1 MTVEDSLKMDILD
14 DLAESLKR
22 ANAMEVKL
30 TLLHKQSEASDFAK
44 VAKKLSRRIDDAMGE
59 LIDEWAEQS
68 STVNEDIKQ
77 LNDKLTEAKQQLEK
91 NVDSTQQI
99 VDAIGHV
106 DKLIFIARCLL
117 KP

>member
-1 MTVEDSLKMDILD
+1 MDILD

-22 ANAMEVKL
+22 TKAIEVKL
-30 TLLHKQSEASDFAK
+30 TLLHKQSEANDFA
-44 VAKKLSRRIDDAMGE
+44 VVTKKLSRRIDDAMGA

-68 STVNEDIKQ
+68 SSVNHDIQQ
-77 LNDKLTEAKQQLEK
+77 LNDKLSDAKQQLEK
-91 NVDSTQQI
+91 NVDNTQQI

-106 DKLIFIARCLL
+106 DKLIFIAKSLL